1 LNEGIQTKADGSID
15 FYLGPD
21 IPPRQDANWIPT
33 AAGAQFEVC
42 IRFCGPGKPLF
53 DKIWQL
59 PDIEKIS

>member
-1 LNEGIQTKADGSID
+1 MDRQVRAARVLHRPQVQD
-15 FYLGPD
+15 FG
-21 IPPRQDANWIPT
+21 